1 MFSEQ
6 VKLLDDLEGQVEPR
20 LLEVLRGLLG
30 NCQQVLN
37 HRGEINLE
45 WSPNE
50 LEGGHANPTL
60 NVGGGYTLNF
70 QEGSILKLDPSM
82 TITGVLQRA
91 QAVADWEENADAP
104 RVQCKNLDAR
114 GAQVGANIWVY
125 LTRHTGDADPHI
137 KTSDIVYYMGNS
149 AGTNIAVMDYSE
161 MGPKWARV
169 QAGFVNASGSAV
181 RTVSVKTCDYDGTNE
196 AGGAFDTKTIINSTK
211 YTNLFT
217 NDVVGYRVEQGG
229 DKVITTDCWGVP
241 FGFCV
246 PYVGAIEDIPNGW
259 RLLNAAG
266 TIDSRGKVLLGY
278 DPDGGAT
285 MNAVGATGGSAT
297 HTHAG
302 HSNHT
307 DHPVHNHTVPD
318 HDHEL
323 DEATQDFFDTIA
335 NRTTADDYGS
345 GPLKATT
352 DGADTFDV
360 DVGETVGTNDATAD
374 KTGLST
380 NNNASA
386 QAHTAHSAHDTVSNK
401 QEHVTAALIERYA

>member
-6 VKLLDDLEGQVEPR
+6 GPSFDNLYGLIPNEAVEI
-20 LLEVLRGLLG
+20 LRGLLA

-37 HRGEINLE
+37 HRGQINLD

-50 LEGGHANPTL
+50 LEGGHADPTL
-60 NVGGGYTLNF
+60 NIGGGYTMNF
-70 QEGSILKLDPSM
+70 KEGSILKLDPSM

-91 QAVADWEENADAP
+91 QAVADWEENNDAP

-211 YTNLFT
+211 YTNMFT

-229 DKVITTDCWGVP
+229 DKVVVTDCWGAP
-241 FGFCV
+241 FGAV
-246 PYVGAIEDIPNGW
+246 MPWVGAVGDIPTGW
-259 RLLNAAG
+259 RLLDDNG
-266 TIDSRGKVLLGY
+266 TYDARGRMLLGY
-278 DPDGGAT
+278 EPGGEPDE
-285 MNAVGATGGSAT
+285 NAIGDTGSRGI
-297 HTHAG
+297 
-302 HSNHT
+302 
-307 DHPVHNHTVPD
+307 
-318 HDHEL
+318 
-323 DEATQDFFDTIA
+323 FDTIA
-335 NRTTADDYGS
+335 DRLTSNDYSG

-360 DVGETVGTNDATAD
+360 DVGLPVLHLTVAF
-374 KTGLST
+374 
-380 NNNASA
+380 
-386 QAHTAHSAHDTVSNK
+386 
-401 QEHVTAALIERYA
+401 IERYA